1 MLQVKD
7 RHGLA
12 EMMTRLPGALL
23 QGNGSVCLLP
33 AWCSLVVGILVVN
46 CQLELGD
53 KSQLR
58 GSEKGGEFPTPKT
71 SIFWGMQVDRCQ
83 RRPQWWD
90 LSGFREN
97 FLINS
102 GPGAQP
108 EKDSLSP
115 LIYRDKYSRKTQ
127 QFH

>member
-7 RHGLA
+7 RQGLA
-12 EMMTRLPGALL
+12 EMVTRLPGVLL
-23 QGNGSVCLLP
+23 QEDGSVCLFP

-53 KSQLR
+53 KPQLT
-58 GSEKGGEFPTPKT
+58 GSEKGGEFPTPRT
-71 SIFWGMQVDRCQ
+71 SLFWGMQVDRCQ

-90 LSGFREN
+90 LSGFREK
-97 FLINS
+97 FLIKQWAW
-102 GPGAQP
+102 GPARKG
-108 EKDSLSP
+108 LSP

-127 QFH
+127 QFC